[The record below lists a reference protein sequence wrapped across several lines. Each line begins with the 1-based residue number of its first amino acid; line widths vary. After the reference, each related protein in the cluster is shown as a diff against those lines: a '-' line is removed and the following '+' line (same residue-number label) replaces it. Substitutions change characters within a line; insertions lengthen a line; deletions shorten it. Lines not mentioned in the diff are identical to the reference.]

1 MVLFGLKRTM
11 VGDLGDGWAEGNG
24 LLCTGVPHVRVGTFL
39 SLARG
44 PASDKSD
51 KGFAVRRTPPLLS
64 TWLEYTKRWPL
75 RLIRLDELQHDHY
88 LLRTD

>member
-1 MVLFGLKRTM
+1 MELFVLKRTT
-11 VGDLGDGWAEGNG
+11 VDDLSDGWAEGNG
-24 LLCTGVPHVRVGTFL
+24 LLGVGLPHVCVGTFL

-75 RLIRLDELQHDHY
+75 RLIRLDELRHDYY